1 MAKGAREKRELIGT
15 QPLYLL
21 ASSGVSLQVR
31 GTVAGTALVYSPE
44 AITVTGNLKLTLPD
58 VRQATMPT
66 TTSVSASGKDIV
78 IAGVDVVPPGDLTI
92 EAAVYAVRRFVVA
105 DLHQGRPATLS
116 IFGSVS
122 AGTLSASEPRFATKF
137 EFDPRFERARPP
149 GFPMT
154 NRYELEEWDE
164 RWTPVDDP

>member
-31 GTVAGTALVYSPE
+31 GTVAGTVLVYSPE
-44 AITVTGNLKLTLPD
+44 AITVTGNLSYANN
-58 VRQATMPT
+58 VRQATDADDYLGL
-66 TTSVSASGKDIV
+66 VSGKDIV

-116 IFGSVS
+116 IFGSLS
-122 AGTLSASEPRFATKF
+122 AGTVAASEPRYATEL
-137 EFDPRFERARPP
+137 EFDQRFERLRPP
-149 GFPMT
+149 GFPVT
-154 NRYELEEWDE
+154 NRYELDQWDR
-164 RWTPVDDP
+164 RWTPVAN